1 MKATV
6 IAVAFA
12 PSTTTR
18 LFTGISVHG
27 RAPQSECF
35 ERVASLPRVT
45 PFTLA
50 RRNRCRLVSVAMV
63 CADSMTPRIVRDTGG
78 VPVLSISEA
87 RRYPPLW
94 FIIFIIAVFVYAIR
108 RWYVVRYLR
117 IRKYCR
123 DNLARDIGDF
133 YDKRSAAWESVWGEH
148 MHHGLY
154 DVVDGSRLKG
164 AQAQIRTMQE
174 LFRLGDV
181 KLPANRALDV
191 GCGIGGGS
199 RFLAQRVVNV
209 TALTLSEAQARR
221 ADALN
226 AAVGLSDRIKTHV
239 ADVLRY
245 DQLEAES
252 FDLVWSLESAEHIS
266 PKSLLASTL
275 WRVLRP
281 GGTLLMAAWCV
292 RESDKPFSVA
302 EKYAIRQIME
312 EYCLPPLA
320 APSEYVTEL
329 VRAGFRNV
337 QTVDWTD
344 RAKPFWGEVVRSAIF
359 DTRGLK
365 ALREHGWPLI
375 RSALTMRHM
384 VKAMD
389 LGAMKLVAFT
399 AKVPTAIEVE
409 QEKAQTIQC

>member
-1 MKATV
+1 MKTMM

-12 PSTTTR
+12 QSSSAR
-18 LFTGISVHG
+18 LFDGVPVRSRTPHRTCIK
-27 RAPQSECF
+27 
-35 ERVASLPRVT
+35 RVVSLPV
-45 PFTLA
+45 PFSP
-50 RRNRCRLVSVAMV
+50 RRRCRPIAVAV
-63 CADSMTPRIVRDTGG
+63 ICADSMTPQILRDSAG
-78 VPVLSISEA
+78 VPVLQMPA
-87 RRYPPLW
+87 TRRYPPLW
-94 FIIFIIAVFVYAIR
+94 FICLVLVVLIYAFR
-108 RWYVVRYLR
+108 RWYVRRYLR
-117 IRKYCR
+117 TSKYR
-123 DNLARDIGDF
+123 LENLSRDIGDF
-133 YDKRSAAWESVWGEH
+133 YDARSAAWESVWGEH

-154 DVVDGSRLKG
+154 DIVDGTRLKG
-164 AQAQIRTMQE
+164 AEAQIRTMQE

-181 KLPANRALDV
+181 KLPAARALDV
-191 GCGIGGGS
+191 GCGIGGSS
-199 RFLAQRVVNV
+199 RFLAERAVKV

-226 AAVGLSDRIKTHV
+226 AAAGLSDRIKTHV

-245 DQLEAES
+245 DQLEDDS

-292 RESDKPFSVA
+292 REATPPFTVS
-302 EKYAIRQIME
+302 EQYAIRRIME

-337 QTVDWTD
+337 TVTDWTD
-344 RAKPFWGEVVRSAIF
+344 RAMPFWGEVVRSAIF
-359 DTRGLK
+359 DPRGWK
-365 ALREHGWPLI
+365 ALRQYGWPLI
-375 RSALTMRHM
+375 RSALAMRHM

-389 LGAMKLVAFT
+389 LGAMRLVAFS
-399 AKVPTAIEVE
+399 ARVPTPTEVE
-409 QEKAQTIQC
+409 QEKAQAIKC